1 MEKGSIAAIILTYN
15 EELHIERC
23 ITNAGKYASEIFVV
37 DSYSTDRT
45 VEIANRLGGIV
56 LQNRFISHSAQF
68 NWALENCPISTEWV
82 WKQDADEYLS
92 TELIEQIKEQTR
104 TCPPDVNG
112 FTAPCLRFFLGKYI
126 KHGIVPLILLR
137 LIRRGCGK
145 CETKIMDE
153 HLRID
158 SGRIIDLKEP
168 FFDDNLNNL
177 TWWTNKHNVYAS
189 KEAIELLLMEYVTSE
204 EDEVVKSGA
213 HSASIRRKKLKYV
226 RLPLF
231 WRAFFFFILRYIFRL
246 GFLDGKAG
254 FLWHFHQGF
263 WYRALADAKVFEI
276 KKQFRFDDVA
286 IKQYLIDN
294 YVHTATNE

>member
-23 ITNAGKYASEIFVV
+23 ITNARKYASEIFVV

-68 NWALENCPISTEWV
+68 NWALENCPISAEWV

-204 EDEVVKSGA
+204 EEEVVKSGA

-246 GFLDGKAG
+246 GFLDGKEG
-254 FLWHFHQGF
+254 FLWHFLQGF

>member
-23 ITNAGKYASEIFVV
+23 ITNARKYASEIFVV

-45 VEIANRLGGIV
+45 VEIAKRLGGIV
-56 LQNRFISHSAQF
+56 LQNRFTSHSAQF
-68 NWALENCPISTEWV
+68 NWALENCPISAEWV

-104 TCPPDVNG
+104 TCAPDVNG

-189 KEAIELLLMEYVTSE
+189 KEATELLLMEYVKSE
-204 EDEVVKSGA
+204 EEEVVRSGA
-213 HSASIRRKKLKYV
+213 HSASIRRKKLKYI

-246 GFLDGKAG
+246 GFLDGKEG
-254 FLWHFHQGF
+254 FLWHFLQGF

-294 YVHTATNE
+294 YVHPATNE

>member
-23 ITNAGKYASEIFVV
+23 ITNARKYASEIFVV

-45 VEIANRLGGIV
+45 VEIAKRLGGIV

-68 NWALENCPISTEWV
+68 NWALENCPISAEWV

-104 TCPPDVNG
+104 TCAPDVNG

-189 KEAIELLLMEYVTSE
+189 KEATELLLMEYVKSE
-204 EDEVVKSGA
+204 EEEVVRSGA
-213 HSASIRRKKLKYV
+213 HSASIRRKKLKYI

-246 GFLDGKAG
+246 GFLDGKEG
-254 FLWHFHQGF
+254 FLWHFLQGF

-294 YVHTATNE
+294 YVQAATNE

>member
-15 EELHIERC
+15 EEIHIKRC
-23 ITNAGKYASEIFVV
+23 IANAKLYASEVFVI
-37 DSYSTDRT
+37 DSYSTDKT
-45 VEIANRLGGIV
+45 VEIAQEMGGMV
-56 LQNRFISHSAQF
+56 FQHRFVSHSAQF

-92 TELIEQIKEQTR
+92 PELIKQIKEQTR
-104 TCPPDVNG
+104 TCEPDVNG
-112 FTAPCLRFFLGKYI
+112 FTAPCLRIFWGKYI

-137 LIRRGCGK
+137 LIRKGYGS

-158 SGRIIDLKEP
+158 SGRIIDLQAP
-168 FFDDNLNNL
+168 FYDDNLNDL
-177 TWWTNKHNVYAS
+177 TWWTNKHNAYAS
-189 KEAIELLLMEYVTSE
+189 KEAIELLLMEYITSKE
-204 EDEVVKSGA
+204 KEVVNSGL
-213 HSASIRRKKLKYV
+213 HSASIRRKKLKYI

-246 GFLDGKAG
+246 GFLDGKEG
-254 FLWHFHQGF
+254 FLWHFLQGF

>member
-126 KHGIVPLILLR
+126 KHGIVPLILL
-137 LIRRGCGK
+137 GFAFS
-145 CETKIMDE
+145 T
-153 HLRID
+153 
-158 SGRIIDLKEP
+158 SS
-168 FFDDNLNNL
+168 
-177 TWWTNKHNVYAS
+177 TN
-189 KEAIELLLMEYVTSE
+189 
-204 EDEVVKSGA
+204 
-213 HSASIRRKKLKYV
+213 
-226 RLPLF
+226 
-231 WRAFFFFILRYIFRL
+231 
-246 GFLDGKAG
+246 
-254 FLWHFHQGF
+254 
-263 WYRALADAKVFEI
+263 
-276 KKQFRFDDVA
+276 
-286 IKQYLIDN
+286 
-294 YVHTATNE
+294 

>member
-23 ITNAGKYASEIFVV
+23 ITNARKYASEIFVV

-45 VEIANRLGGIV
+45 VEIAKRLGGIV

-68 NWALENCPISTEWV
+68 NWALENCPISAEWV

-104 TCPPDVNG
+104 TCAPDVNG

-204 EDEVVKSGA
+204 EEEVVKSGA

-246 GFLDGKAG
+246 GFLDGKEG
-254 FLWHFHQGF
+254 FLWHFLQGF

-294 YVHTATNE
+294 YVQAATNE

>member
-23 ITNAGKYASEIFVV
+23 ITNARKYASEIFVV

-45 VEIANRLGGIV
+45 VEIAKRLGGIV

-68 NWALENCPISTEWV
+68 NWALENCPISAEWV

-104 TCPPDVNG
+104 TCAPDVNG

-189 KEAIELLLMEYVTSE
+189 KEATELLLMEYVKSE
-204 EDEVVKSGA
+204 EEEVVRSGA
-213 HSASIRRKKLKYV
+213 HSASIRRKKLKYI

-246 GFLDGKAG
+246 GFLDGKEG
-254 FLWHFHQGF
+254 FLWHFLQGF
-263 WYRALADAKVFEI
+263 WYRALADAKVFEL

-294 YVHTATNE
+294 YVQAATNE